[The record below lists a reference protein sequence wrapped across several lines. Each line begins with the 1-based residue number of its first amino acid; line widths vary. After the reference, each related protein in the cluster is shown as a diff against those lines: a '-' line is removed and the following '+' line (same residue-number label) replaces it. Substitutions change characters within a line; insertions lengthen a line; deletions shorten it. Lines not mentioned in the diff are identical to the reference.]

1 MSKSIG
7 FGYELGINPAD
18 IGIEEFRYFS
28 ISSDPRINGS
38 FIIKYRDTKTSRVTS
53 LTVDP
58 NSLIKLG
65 IINLEKLSNFLK

>member
-1 MSKSIG
+1 MGKSVG
-7 FGYELGINPAD
+7 FGNELGINPTD

-28 ISSDPRINGS
+28 SFADPRINGS

-65 IINLEKLSNFLK
+65 IINLEKLSSFLK